1 MLIHEQIYTSASEL
15 LSPTQSDL
23 GVVAESV
30 GFPSKIAAQL
40 MTLAS
45 YRILQGLPIDD
56 PAIHPSRIVAMP
68 RNDGTSY
75 SVSRVVYAGADH
87 SGRTTPL
94 AHHVLIA
101 LDELKKAD
109 LQLADTIGVFCD
121 HFVDTWDQPPR
132 RFDPPR
138 TIEVTPTQRPMD
150 SIGKADSHRIAN
162 VTGWLAARFVD
173 GLENS
178 SFVVFVL
185 PADQRDAALKLL
197 AVIQRAI
204 ESTNQSS
211 LVFQSHISSS
221 SDLIGNAH
229 VVATYP
235 NSEYLSEIKSR
246 PEKRRP
252 PIVDFCIPL
261 ENPFNNVGFARWFER
276 EHADGDCRTT
286 LQDGLLLRKSLNDI
300 DESKYPDGFSQLWEF
315 YELYRNGSLIAQSD
329 AVGLRIRG
337 LSEISPMVKTFV
349 TDRIKEA
356 INDHFRKMQGKSDW
370 KCFLK
375 ILIDDSWPSQA
386 RSMCLEAITKMHA
399 IAFPIAIANHEAL
412 KIPKLVQNIDATIE
426 TNPNDWRT
434 WLQGAPQL
442 AANSRSY
449 LENRIASGKLSFKAA
464 QQVTEMLIATGNI
477 DQQKQSVINFL
488 NIQNY
493 GRPIPVS
500 HLDWLQSIEPESG
513 LLKKVLELP
522 NLPQQ
527 IAESLKA
534 FLDPHPPTPPVTH
547 PPTSSLGE
555 IGLMPPHF
563 QNVAA
568 PPIKTRIDHSKTRR
582 IQDPRKKIVMA
593 EVFTGVVVIMGASFM
608 VFGDK
613 LKIPN
618 LSKQMAWS
626 AVAAAVIS
634 MLIGLV
640 VYFWFSGNRS
650 VARQRHL
657 MIFGFLSFY
666 FMVSTSIFVIASFVA
681 PFFWR

>member
-23 GVVAESV
+23 GVVAESA
-30 GFPSKIAAQL
+30 GFPSKIASQL

-94 AHHVLIA
+94 AHHVLIS

-138 TIEVTPTQRPMD
+138 TIEVTPTQRPID

-173 GLENS
+173 CLENS

-185 PADQRDAALKLL
+185 PADQRNDALKLL

-252 PIVDFCIPL
+252 PVVDFSIPL

-315 YELYRNGSLIAQSD
+315 YELYRNGNLIAQSD
-329 AVGLRIRG
+329 AVGLRIRS
-337 LSEISPMVKTFV
+337 LSEISTMAKTFV
-349 TDRIKEA
+349 TDRTKEA
-356 INDHFRKMQGKSDW
+356 INEHFRKMQGKSDW

-375 ILIDDSWPSQA
+375 ILIDDSWPALA
-386 RSMCLEAITKMHA
+386 RTMCLEAITRMPEM
-399 IAFPIAIANHEAL
+399 AFPEAIANQEAI
-412 KIPKLVQNIDATIE
+412 KVPKLVQNIDATIE
-426 TNPNDWRT
+426 TKPNAWRA
-434 WLQGAPQL
+434 WLQGPPQL
-442 AANSRSY
+442 AENSRSY
-449 LENRIASGKLSFKAA
+449 LENRIASGKLSFKTA
-464 QQVTEMLIATGNI
+464 QQVTEMLIASGNI
-477 DQQKQSVINFL
+477 DQQKKSVINFL
-488 NIQNY
+488 TTQNH
-493 GRPIPVS
+493 GRPIPAG

-513 LLKKVLELP
+513 LLRRVLDLP
-522 NLPQQ
+522 DLP
-527 IAESLKA
+527 
-534 FLDPHPPTPPVTH
+534 F
-547 PPTSSLGE
+547 
-555 IGLMPPHF
+555 
-563 QNVAA
+563 
-568 PPIKTRIDHSKTRR
+568 R
-582 IQDPRKKIVMA
+582 
-593 EVFTGVVVIMGASFM
+593 VV
-608 VFGDK
+608 
-613 LKIPN
+613 
-618 LSKQMAWS
+618 W
-626 AVAAAVIS
+626 
-634 MLIGLV
+634 
-640 VYFWFSGNRS
+640 
-650 VARQRHL
+650 
-657 MIFGFLSFY
+657 
-666 FMVSTSIFVIASFVA
+666 
-681 PFFWR
+681 